1 MSSITS
7 AKYTCCLQSKPR
19 LPQEAD
25 WLNVPTTLYSKHL
38 SNTGAWATTKV
49 RPLLLQERAH
59 QVRFAGGWARAQ
71 VTGSGDR
78 VRSSANRGATAT
90 LRSRART
97 VQVVAPTGPNRG
109 RAAILVNGHR
119 VRVVDLYSP
128 RRKARQTVA
137 TVQGL
142 APQTTSVVKVR
153 VLDRKRHASKGTRVA
168 LDAFVVVR

>member
-1 MSSITS
+1 MRSGVGYRFRVRGVD
-7 AKYTCCLQSKPR
+7 AAGNAGP
-19 LPQEAD
+19 
-25 WLNVPTTLYSKHL
+25 
-38 SNTGAWATTKV
+38 WATTRV

-59 QVRFAGGWARAQ
+59 QVRYDGGWARPR
-71 VTGSGDR
+71 VTASGDR

-90 LRSRART
+90 VRSRART
-97 VQVVAPTGPNRG
+97 VQVVAPTGPDRG

-119 VRVVDLYSP
+119 LRVVDLYSA
-128 RRKARQTVA
+128 RYQARQTVA

-142 APQTTSVVKVR
+142 APQKTSVVKVR